1 MRKATHVCS
10 MEAGASLD
18 HDPWSRLGNSKYHLC
33 KASMSPGRAQ
43 ALSNQKYSELARE
56 FGPTEVCLLTG
67 DTARGNDAHLA
78 RLQQLLG
85 WPTCPATKL
94 RPQDMHPVLPN
105 SDYASAT
112 SSRS

>member
-1 MRKATHVCS
+1 MEGRQGSGLQLDRMKKETGLGKGWKGMRKATHVCS

-67 DTARGNDAHLA
+67 DTIIGTPLTRVGAAR
-78 RLQQLLG
+78 
-85 WPTCPATKL
+85 
-94 RPQDMHPVLPN
+94 
-105 SDYASAT
+105 YAPM
-112 SSRS
+112 R